1 MSRQQF
7 GTHAASGPAPRRTRT
22 ESPRRPRQPRPAG
35 DPTLR
40 RRPSADRAGRHHR
53 LPPRPTAAR
62 STTSAD
68 PTAGGGSRRAEGRPA
83 GDPGAAAEVGRIAA
97 DAAGRVP
104 GVSDVR
110 PATVRV
116 GDRSV
121 GLDLHLVIEYGH
133 SVPAVADAIRRTV
146 AEQVFAG
153 TGRAVATVTITVRNL
168 AVPGADDDTAPRP
181 PVVRPELTTATA
193 NRVATALLAV
203 VLLAGGVLLA
213 AQALLV
219 TLGRPTPLLIRPGWY
234 DALTTTRWHDPAVR
248 GTAGAAVLL
257 GLLVLVAQLRRWTPV
272 RLRVDEHDG
281 WHLRR
286 RCVER
291 RLTDAA
297 DTVPG
302 VRATRVRVRRHGDRW
317 RPRLRA
323 VGDPAARAEVEFAV
337 RQELR
342 QLASPRAE
350 RIEVRLLPR
359 RRPA

>member
-7 GTHAASGPAPRRTRT
+7 GTFAPRGPGPRRPRR
-22 ESPRRPRQPRPAG
+22 ERPRRPRQPRPAG
-35 DPTLR
+35 DPTIR
-40 RRPSADRAGRHHR
+40 RRPNADQAGRHHR
-53 LPPRPTAAR
+53 LPPRPTTIR
-62 STTSAD
+62 STPSID
-68 PTAGGGSRRAEGRPA
+68 PTGGGPRPA
-83 GDPGAAAEVGRIAA
+83 GETGAAAEVGRIAA

-121 GLDLHLVIEYGH
+121 GLDLDLIIEYGH
-133 SVPAVADAIRRTV
+133 RVPAVADAVRRTV
-146 AEQVFAG
+146 AEQVLAG
-153 TGRAVATVTITVRNL
+153 TGRPVAAVTVTVRDL
-168 AVPGADDDTAPRP
+168 VVTGSDDAAASYPL
-181 PVVRPELTTATA
+181 VARPELTTATA
-193 NRVATALLAV
+193 NRVASALLGVA
-203 VLLAGGVLLA
+203 LLAGGVLLA

-219 TLGRPTPLLIRPGWY
+219 TLARRTPLLIRPGWY
-234 DALTTTRWHDPAVR
+234 DALTTTRWHDPGVPAA
-248 GTAGAAVLL
+248 AGAAVLL

-272 RLRVDEHDG
+272 RLRVDERDG
-281 WHLRR
+281 WHLHR

-302 VRATRVRVRRHGDRW
+302 VRGTRVRVRRHGDRW

-323 VGDPAARAEVEFAV
+323 NGDPAARAEVEFAV

-342 QLASPRAE
+342 QLASPRADHVD
-350 RIEVRLLPR
+350 VRLLPH

>member
-1 MSRQQF
+1 MQ
-7 GTHAASGPAPRRTRT
+7 
-22 ESPRRPRQPRPAG
+22 
-35 DPTLR
+35 
-40 RRPSADRAGRHHR
+40 
-53 LPPRPTAAR
+53 RPTDDSVTAA
-62 STTSAD
+62 D
-68 PTAGGGSRRAEGRPA
+68 
-83 GDPGAAAEVGRIAA
+83 VGRIAA

-116 GDRSV
+116 GDRAV
-121 GLDLHLVIEYGH
+121 GLDLHLAIEYGH
-133 SVPAVADAIRRTV
+133 SVPAVADAVRRTV
-146 AEQVFAG
+146 AEQVLAG
-153 TGRAVATVTITVRNL
+153 TGHAVAAVTITVRDL
-168 AVPGADDDTAPRP
+168 AMPGADDDTAPRP

-219 TLGRPTPLLIRPGWY
+219 TLGRPAALLIRPGWY
-234 DALTTTRWHDPAVR
+234 DTLTSTRWHDPGVR
-248 GTAGAAVLL
+248 GAAGAALLL

-272 RLRVDEHDG
+272 RLRVDERDG

-317 RPRLRA
+317 RPRVRA
-323 VGDPAARAEVEFAV
+323 TGDPAARVEVEFAV

-342 QLASPRAE
+342 QLASPHAE

>member
-7 GTHAASGPAPRRTRT
+7 GTLAASGPGPRRPRG
-22 ESPRRPRQPRPAG
+22 ERPRRPRQPRPAG
-35 DPTLR
+35 DPTIR
-40 RRPSADRAGRHHR
+40 RRPNADRAGRHHR
-53 LPPRPTAAR
+53 LPPRPTPTR
-62 STTSAD
+62 STPNAD
-68 PTAGGGSRRAEGRPA
+68 PTGGGPRPA
-83 GDPGAAAEVGRIAA
+83 AQPLAGETGAAQVGRIAA

-121 GLDLHLVIEYGH
+121 GLDLNLIIEYGH
-133 SVPAVADAIRRTV
+133 HVPAVADAVRRAV
-146 AEQVFAG
+146 AEQVLAG
-153 TGRAVATVTITVRNL
+153 TGRAVAAVTITVRDL
-168 AVPGADDDTAPRP
+168 VVTGSADDVPPHRP
-181 PVVRPELTTATA
+181 VARPELTTATA
-193 NRVATALLAV
+193 NRVASALLAV
-203 VLLAGGVLLA
+203 ALLAGGVLLA

-234 DALTTTRWHDPAVR
+234 GALTTTRWHDPGVR
-248 GTAGAAVLL
+248 AAAAAAALL
-257 GLLVLVAQLRRWTPV
+257 GLLVLTAQLRRWTPV
-272 RLRVDEHDG
+272 RLRVDPRDG
-281 WHLRR
+281 WHLHR

-302 VRATRVRVRRHGDRW
+302 VRGTRVRVRRHGDRW

-323 VGDPAARAEVEFAV
+323 TGDPAARAEVEFAV

-342 QLASPRAE
+342 QLASPRADHVD
-350 RIEVRLLPR
+350 VRLLPR

>member
-1 MSRQQF
+1 M
-7 GTHAASGPAPRRTRT
+7 
-22 ESPRRPRQPRPAG
+22 
-35 DPTLR
+35 
-40 RRPSADRAGRHHR
+40 
-53 LPPRPTAAR
+53 
-62 STTSAD
+62 
-68 PTAGGGSRRAEGRPA
+68 
-83 GDPGAAAEVGRIAA
+83 
-97 DAAGRVP
+97 P

-133 SVPAVADAIRRTV
+133 SVPAVADAVRRTV
-146 AEQVFAG
+146 AEQVLAG
-153 TGRAVATVTITVRNL
+153 TGRAVATVTITVRDL
-168 AVPGADDDTAPRP
+168 AVPGADDDTPSRP
-181 PVVRPELTTATA
+181 PVVRPELSTATA
-193 NRVATALLAV
+193 NRAATALLAV
-203 VLLAGGVLLA
+203 VLLAAGVLLA
-213 AQALLV
+213 VQALLV
-219 TLGRPTPLLIRPGWY
+219 TMGRPTPLLIRPGWY

-257 GLLVLVAQLRRWTPV
+257 GLLILVAQLRRWTPV
-272 RLRVDEHDG
+272 RLRVDAHDG

-323 VGDPAARAEVEFAV
+323 TGDPAARAEVEFAV

-350 RIEVRLLPR
+350 RVEIRLLPR